1 MPTTYNI
8 ANDPYRYGGELQVNK
23 SSVAVVPSDT
33 VDFASYPKNVTT
45 LTAGNVVCLP
55 LKNTDN
61 AGGLVTL
68 VSLVAGYSLPFRVR
82 RVNATGTTATLT
94 ASFD

>member
-1 MPTTYNI
+1 MATLYDVTK
-8 ANDPYRYGGELQVNK
+8 DPYRYGGELQVNK
-23 SSVAVVPSDT
+23 SSVAVTPSDT
-33 VDFASYPKNVTT
+33 VDFLSYPRNVTV

-68 VSLVAGYSLPFRVR
+68 TALPAAYTLPFRVR
-82 RVNATGTTATLT
+82 RVNATGTTATLA
-94 ASFD
+94 ASYD